1 MMPGTMSPPPKSP
14 GSKWP
19 IFLVNRSGLPF
30 DELTWNELWEFAAFL
45 YPEAKTSFRNIQ
57 SAETLEEL
65 PTPHPP
71 SLSMAKQGRILEY
84 LSKVQDYMNR
94 LSYNH
99 TGTQFFETRPNSSLH
114 TLVEAAK
121 VIVRE
126 ALPIKC
132 MEAVVLAIYLSNG
145 VPGLGRF
152 TINFKSELPPLHK
165 LSSHAHLHASPS
177 AKRYFY
183 HVVLGVVLG
192 NRFGSLGLSRRTN
205 LMNKPVQFSSLFD
218 LMEEFEKSYQE
229 CGQRLVKI
237 RIGRLI
243 SHDQYSISPIPWK
256 GITIHLQ
263 TEDPKVMKCKVEKH
277 SKELRSALR
286 GAR

>member
-1 MMPGTMSPPPKSP
+1 
-14 GSKWP
+14 
-19 IFLVNRSGLPF
+19 
-30 DELTWNELWEFAAFL
+30 
-45 YPEAKTSFRNIQ
+45 
-57 SAETLEEL
+57 
-65 PTPHPP
+65 
-71 SLSMAKQGRILEY
+71 MAKQGRILEY
-84 LSKVQDYMNR
+84 LRKVQDYMNR

-132 MEAVVLAIYLSNG
+132 MEAVVLAIYLTNG
-145 VPGLGRF
+145 VPGMGRF
-152 TINFKSELPPLHK
+152 TINFKSELPPVQK
-165 LSSHAHLHASPS
+165 LSSHAHLQTSASS
-177 AKRYFY
+177 KRYFY

-192 NRFGSLGLSRRTN
+192 NRFGAIGLSRRAN
-205 LMNKPVQFSSLFD
+205 LMNKSVQFPSLMD
-218 LMEEFEKSYQE
+218 LVDEFERSYQE

-256 GITIHLQ
+256 GITIHPR
-263 TEDPKVMKCKVEKH
+263 TEELKDVKCKVERH